1 MTAPATNELKRAGL
15 SAARDARKQL
25 AAFMSAVGTEEPEL
39 GRALSGVVAS
49 LFSAEVGDAAKIHEC
64 LGRANEGLR
73 EILEDPHWQSRE
85 DVGKA
90 VSRALALVH
99 PARTALARSLGDDPR
114 FDDSTEPFLLTSS
127 RIKASEPPPDEPERR
142 ITPRA
147 ELEVEVG
154 LEGDNRFFTG
164 VTGDLSPGGL
174 FVATD
179 TPLMVGT
186 ELVLSFVLPDGY
198 RVATDATVAWV
209 RAPRYR
215 PDELPSGM
223 GVRFE
228 RLSDADRNAIDHFL
242 KDRPPFRYGD

>member
-1 MTAPATNELKRAGL
+1 MSANPANELKRAGL
-15 SAARDARKQL
+15 AAARDARKQL
-25 AAFMSAVGTEEPEL
+25 AAFMSAVGEADPDL
-39 GRALSGVVAS
+39 GRAVSGVVAS
-49 LFSAEVGDAAKIHEC
+49 LFSAEVGDAEKIHDC

-73 EILEDPHWQSRE
+73 EILEDGRWQTRE

-114 FDDSTEPFLLTSS
+114 FDDSTEPFLLSAA
-127 RIKASEPPPDEPERR
+127 RIKPATPPADEPERR
-142 ITPRA
+142 GAPRA

-154 LEGDNRFFTG
+154 LEGENRFFTG
-164 VTGDLSPGGL
+164 MTGDLSAGGL

-186 ELVLSFVLPDGY
+186 ELVLSFVLPDAY
-198 RVATDATVAWV
+198 RVATDATVTWV

-215 PDELPSGM
+215 PDELPAGM

-228 RLSDADRNAIDHFL
+228 RLADADRKAIDHFL
-242 KDRPPFRYGD
+242 RDRPPFRYGD

>member
-1 MTAPATNELKRAGL
+1 MSAAPTNELKRAGL

-25 AAFMSAVGTEEPEL
+25 AAFMSAVGAEEPEL
-39 GRALSGVVAS
+39 GRALSGVVAA
-49 LFSAEVGDAAKIHEC
+49 LFSAEVGDAPKIHDC
-64 LGRANEGLR
+64 LGRASEGLR

-99 PARTALARSLGDDPR
+99 PARSALARALGDDPR
-114 FDDSTEPFLLTSS
+114 FEDSTQPFLLTPS
-127 RIKASEPPPDEPERR
+127 RIKPSQPGRARASRHAARR
-142 ITPRA
+142 A
-147 ELEVEVG
+147 EVEVG
-154 LEGDNRFFTG
+154 LEGENRFFSA

-228 RLSDADRNAIDHFL
+228 QLSAEDRKAIDHFL

>member
-1 MTAPATNELKRAGL
+1 MSAAPTNELKRAGL

-25 AAFMSAVGTEEPEL
+25 AAFMSAVGAEEPEL
-39 GRALSGVVAS
+39 GRALSGVVAA
-49 LFSAEVGDAAKIHEC
+49 LFSAEVGDAPKIHDC
-64 LGRANEGLR
+64 LGRASEGLR

-99 PARTALARSLGDDPR
+99 PARSALARALGDDPR
-114 FDDSTEPFLLTSS
+114 FEDSTQPFLLTPS
-127 RIKASEPPPDEPERR
+127 RIKPSQGPDEPERR
-142 ITPRA
+142 VTPRA

-154 LEGDNRFFTG
+154 LEGENRFFSA

-228 RLSDADRNAIDHFL
+228 QLSAEDRKAIDHFL